1 MVLPPKDHPFVA
13 AEFDR
18 HLFDVERD
26 VGAQV
31 VVAIVVVARARRSSD
46 AETRHLAATGPPRG
60 DDQGGIQNPMLL
72 LAIGAVLVGAPQGN
86 PPKPVFLPG
95 PGRRRP
101 TRRSLLS
108 ESLYGLLHVVVV
120 EPLAPTVAHMNLE
133 ALGKHAPGR
142 FLEALGVHEP
152 WHGSQLA
159 TRRLYT
165 RGR

>member
-1 MVLPPKDHPFVA
+1 MLPPNHHPFTA
-13 AEFDR
+13 TEFDR

-26 VGAQV
+26 VSVAYV
-31 VVAIVVVARARRSSD
+31 VVIVVVARARRSSD

-95 PGRRRP
+95 RRRP

-120 EPLAPTVAHMNLE
+120 EPLAPTLAHMNLE
-133 ALGKHAPGR
+133 APRKHAPGR
-142 FLEALGVHEP
+142 CLEALGVHEP

-165 RGR
+165 YRRGR